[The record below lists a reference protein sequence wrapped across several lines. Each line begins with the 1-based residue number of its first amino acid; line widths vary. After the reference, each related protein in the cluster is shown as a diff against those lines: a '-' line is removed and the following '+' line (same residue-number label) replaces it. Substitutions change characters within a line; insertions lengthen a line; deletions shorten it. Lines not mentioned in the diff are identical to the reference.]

1 MYTNRIWLENDIERI
16 SKKLSEI
23 PFYQK
28 EALDFWFID
37 NLDEILIDEFV
48 DYNSSLFIQ
57 GACRDSLNDDEPYS
71 NLEFMKAVFEI
82 FEKEYWINKDFD
94 YVILEFFLD
103 LYENNT
109 EEQRKQILCLIKN
122 KEIQEVVLTAD
133 GNPYKIVFPLPKN

>member
-1 MYTNRIWLENDIERI
+1 MIMYANRIWLESDIERI
-16 SKKLSEI
+16 SKKLSKI

-28 EALDFWFID
+28 EALDFWFIN
-37 NLDEILIDEFV
+37 NLNEILIDEFV

-57 GACRDSLNDDEPYS
+57 GACRDSLNDDAPYS

-82 FEKEYWINKDFD
+82 FENEYWINKDFD

-122 KEIQEVVLTAD
+122 KDIQEIILTTD
-133 GNPYKIVFPLPKN
+133 GNPYKIVL